1 MPALRNVR
9 YAFFWYNFLICY
21 KLSCIMIYAN
31 MDHNREH
38 MTSILEMCKNELDL
52 DKRIELLYAINKM
65 LPESRRLRIPSL
77 ITKDYV
83 YQAIY
88 RIEEMLM
95 VA

>member
-1 MPALRNVR
+1 
-9 YAFFWYNFLICY
+9 
-21 KLSCIMIYAN
+21 
-31 MDHNREH
+31 MDHDHEG
-38 MTSILEMCKNELDL
+38 MTSLLEKCKNEPDL
-52 DKRIELLYAINKM
+52 DTRIEILYAINMM
-65 LPESRRLRIPSL
+65 LPESRRLKIPSL